1 MAIHLQNHK
10 RTKTHKEKL
19 LGKNWEKNIIRN
31 IEVGL
36 TKEEFKVYYQPKI
49 ELKSKKIVGVEA
61 LLRWENSN
69 FKNIPP
75 NKIINLAEKSN
86 LIFEISN
93 YIMKRAC
100 YEANKFLDIESMDLD
115 LSVNISSREFENL
128 NFVSW
133 ISGILN
139 ETGLSPKRLEIEI
152 TETTAVKDID
162 WTVKLLNDMKKMGVK
177 IALDDFGTGYSSFK
191 YLNIL
196 PIDII
201 KIDKHFINKIQV
213 DRKQQIIVSK
223 IIEMAHCLELKVIGE
238 GVESFEELQILRE
251 FNCDEVQGYYFSKPI
266 NKEDLK
272 ELMI

>member
-10 RTKTHKEKL
+10 RTKTHKKKL
-19 LGKNWEKNIIRN
+19 PGENWEKNIIEN

-100 YEANKFLDIESMDLD
+100 YEANKFLDVESMDLD

-272 ELMI
+272 ELII

>member
-1 MAIHLQNHK
+1 MAICLQKDNY
-10 RTKTHKEKL
+10 TKVQQDKFLEE
-19 LGKNWEKNIIRN
+19 NWEKNIIKN
-31 IEVGL
+31 IEIGL
-36 TKEEFKVYYQPKI
+36 IKEEFQVYYQPQI
-49 ELKSKKIVGVEA
+49 ELKSKKIVGIEA
-61 LLRWENSN
+61 LLRWGNSN

-75 NKIINLAEKSN
+75 NKIIGLAERSS

-93 YIMKRAC
+93 YIMKKAC
-100 YEANKFLDIESMDLD
+100 YEANEFLDIESMDLN
-115 LSVNISSREFENL
+115 LAVNISSREFENL

-139 ETGLSPKRLEIEI
+139 ETGLSAERLKIEI
-152 TETTAVKDID
+152 TETTAVKNID
-162 WTVKLLNDMKKMGVK
+162 WTVKLLNEIKKMGIR

-201 KIDKHFINKIQV
+201 KIDKHFIDKIQV

-223 IIEMAHCLELKVIGE
+223 IIEMAHSLGLKVIGE
-238 GVESFEELQILRE
+238 GVESLEELQILRE

-272 ELMI
+272 QLII

>member
-1 MAIHLQNHK
+1 METYLQSDNYAQIHQD
-10 RTKTHKEKL
+10 KL
-19 LGKNWEKNIIRN
+19 LQESWERNIIKNIKI
-31 IEVGL
+31 GL
-36 TKEEFKVYYQPKI
+36 LKEEFQVYYQPQI
-49 ELKSKKIVGVEA
+49 ELKSKKIVGIEA

-69 FKNIPP
+69 FENIPP
-75 NKIINLAEKSN
+75 NKIISLAEKSS
-86 LIFEISN
+86 LIFEVSN
-93 YIMKRAC
+93 YIMKKAC
-100 YEANKFLDIESMDLD
+100 YEANEFLDIELIDIDLA
-115 LSVNISSREFENL
+115 VNISSREFENL

-139 ETGLSPKRLEIEI
+139 ETGLSAERLEIEI
-152 TETTAVKDID
+152 TETTAVKNID
-162 WTVKLLNDMKKMGVK
+162 WTVKLLNDIKKMGIK

-201 KIDKHFINKIQV
+201 KIDKYFIDKIQV

-223 IIEMAHCLELKVIGE
+223 IIEMAHSLGLKVIGE
-238 GVESFEELQILRE
+238 GVESLEELQILRE

-272 ELMI
+272 QLMI